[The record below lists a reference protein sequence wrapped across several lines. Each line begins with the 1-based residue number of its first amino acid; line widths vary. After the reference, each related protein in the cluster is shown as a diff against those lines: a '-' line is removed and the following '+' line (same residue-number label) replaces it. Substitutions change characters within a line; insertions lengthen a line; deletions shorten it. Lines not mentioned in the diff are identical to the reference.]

1 MVGEGPLY
9 IVLAFPGSN
18 PLHKVDGRETGEASR
33 HLWAVKGVV
42 EVVNGLRAA
51 RGPE

>member
-1 MVGEGPLY
+1 MVEEAPLY

-18 PLHKVDGRETGEASR
+18 PLHKVDGREPGEASR

-42 EVVNGLRAA
+42 GVLNGLRAP
-51 RGPE
+51 RGPQ